1 MLSKLWEN
9 LLNHPRLD
17 YGEKEFMKKVS
28 NTEKNLNIPE
38 KKCLVK
44 LKKVIIYKFMKK
56 ITIYTGPLCNYCEA
70 AKRLLIRNNAPYNE
84 INIATVD
91 GAMDEMIKK
100 ANGKRTIP
108 QIFFDD
114 QHIGGYDEVRA
125 LEKENKLQD
134 LLK

>member
-1 MLSKLWEN
+1 
-9 LLNHPRLD
+9 
-17 YGEKEFMKKVS
+17 
-28 NTEKNLNIPE
+28 
-38 KKCLVK
+38 
-44 LKKVIIYKFMKK
+44 MKK
-56 ITIYTGPLCNYCEA
+56 IKIYTGPMCNYCDA
-70 AKRLLIRNNAPYNE
+70 AKRLLARNNADYEE
-84 INIATVD
+84 INISTVE
-91 GAMDEMIKK
+91 GAMDEMILK